1 MLNDA
6 TRYRILSLL
15 HESPDIS
22 QRQLA
27 SKLGV
32 SLGKTNYCLKAL
44 IDRGLVKV
52 QNFQNSRKK
61 AAYLYKLTPA
71 GMTEK
76 IQVTRRFLAMK
87 LKEHEELTSEI
98 ERLRTE
104 VRAQTHLPD
113 TAEGGN
119 PGEQQ

>member
-6 TRYRILSLL
+6 TRYKILSLL

-44 IDRGLVKV
+44 IDRGLVKA

-87 LKEHEELTSEI
+87 LKEHEELTGEI
-98 ERLRTE
+98 ERLRME
-104 VRAQTHLPD
+104 VRAQTRLPD
-113 TAEGGN
+113 RAEGGK